1 MNSFGI
7 KQKSV
12 KDRAIEIIERD
23 RKQGTLESLIHNY
36 SKDEKKQE
44 KILMSPE
51 EFFKEKENE

>member
-7 KQKSV
+7 KRKSV

-23 RKQGTLESLIHNY
+23 RKQDTLESLIHNY

>member
-7 KQKSV
+7 KRKSV

-23 RKQGTLESLIHNY
+23 RKQDTLESLIHNY

-51 EFFKEKENE
+51 EFFKEKENG